1 MFDVFFCGNSDVM
14 TKAAKAA
21 FNASVD
27 RGITF
32 IDTAEVYGSSV
43 GYNTLLPSLIIFMFH
58 RRSWLIQMH

>member
-1 MFDVFFCGNSDVM
+1 MFDFSFCGNSDVM

-27 RGITF
+27 SGITF

-43 GYNTLLPSLIIFMFH
+43 GYKYTVIFTYY
-58 RRSWLIQMH
+58 LNVP